1 MTRPKIHVPPLDSP
15 SKQLV
20 LELAREFENVRLF
33 NEDLKKVKEYE
44 LNSYYENL
52 DRVDRER
59 EAVHT
64 AALDEAA
71 AYHEQVR
78 QEAEETLQEY
88 VRAEEEE
95 RRRKEEAARKEQ
107 ERIERERAEKLRR
120 EQEEA
125 ARIEAQRQAKL
136 AAEKKAAE
144 EAEQARKAAAEEKA
158 LKERQERERIEAAK
172 RKEAEDAQKAKEE
185 AEREAQAQQQA
196 QQQKKLG
203 GSTLTPEE
211 VKVHERYI
219 QLHQD
224 LKKFRKWLLE
234 DYGKQNPA
242 FKKSAGLMRRNITKC
257 VGQLRDGK
265 GTNKKQTQD
274 IRIELEQALTVPEP
288 TVDVRQFLAF
298 PPENIAQT
306 EQPVPAL
313 LIYGLHILSKKLIS
327 GLINEASLHPAHA
340 EPIGIIAAQI
350 FSMQNFMYNGIHMS
364 DILWAKIRFIC
375 PALWGFNGNPN
386 TEAGRDALGWR
397 RELGKHIGEQQHL
410 DRMTAIGGGFAAIT
424 LRNFGKAQR
433 QNPFPNTIFW
443 SSIRKLL
450 SIPTAEITDTHVMLI
465 KSMLYNSGDRI
476 IGFWGQFGVYI
487 LHRAIIDL
495 PGSLPHSM
503 SVTQLKILRDIYR
516 DERHIIF

>member
-15 SKQLV
+15 SKQLIHD
-20 LELAREFENVRLF
+20 LAREFENVRLF

-71 AYHEQVR
+71 AYHEQIR
-78 QEAEETLQEY
+78 QQAEETLQEY

-95 RRRKEEAARKEQ
+95 RRRREEAARREQ

-125 ARIEAQRQAKL
+125 TRVEAQRQAKL

-144 EAEQARKAAAEEKA
+144 EAEKARKAVAEGKA
-158 LKERQERERIEAAK
+158 LKERQERERIEAVK
-172 RKEAEDAQKAKEE
+172 RKDAEDAQKAKEE

-203 GSTLTPEE
+203 SGTLTPEE
-211 VKVHERYI
+211 VKVHERYL

-265 GTNKKQTQD
+265 GTNKKQ
-274 IRIELEQALTVPEP
+274 
-288 TVDVRQFLAF
+288 VRN
-298 PPENIAQT
+298 PPS
-306 EQPVPAL
+306 L
-313 LIYGLHILSKKLIS
+313 SFFIYKLC
-327 GLINEASLHPAHA
+327 E
-340 EPIGIIAAQI
+340 
-350 FSMQNFMYNGIHMS
+350 
-364 DILWAKIRFIC
+364 C
-375 PALWGFNGNPN
+375 
-386 TEAGRDALGWR
+386 
-397 RELGKHIGEQQHL
+397 
-410 DRMTAIGGGFAAIT
+410 
-424 LRNFGKAQR
+424 
-433 QNPFPNTIFW
+433 
-443 SSIRKLL
+443 
-450 SIPTAEITDTHVMLI
+450 
-465 KSMLYNSGDRI
+465 
-476 IGFWGQFGVYI
+476 
-487 LHRAIIDL
+487 
-495 PGSLPHSM
+495 
-503 SVTQLKILRDIYR
+503 
-516 DERHIIF
+516 